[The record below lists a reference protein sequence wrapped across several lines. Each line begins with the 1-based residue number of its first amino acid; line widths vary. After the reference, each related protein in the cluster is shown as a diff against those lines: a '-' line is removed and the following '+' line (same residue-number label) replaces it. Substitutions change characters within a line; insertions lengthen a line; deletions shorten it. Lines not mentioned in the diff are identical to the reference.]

1 MVPFIVE
8 QTEMNLSYGKVGILT
23 KSLTNVHCEA
33 SVEVNG
39 KIIKI
44 GISKVDI
51 DWVPFKSQR
60 YQVDDSDFSDDGRND
75 DEDESDDDCDGI
87 SETMLADNN
96 DDLE

>member
-1 MVPFIVE
+1 MD
-8 QTEMNLSYGKVGILT
+8 T
-23 KSLTNVHCEA
+23 
-33 SVEVNG
+33 
-39 KIIKI
+39 
-44 GISKVDI
+44 

-60 YQVDDSDFSDDGRND
+60 YKVEDSGFSDDGRND